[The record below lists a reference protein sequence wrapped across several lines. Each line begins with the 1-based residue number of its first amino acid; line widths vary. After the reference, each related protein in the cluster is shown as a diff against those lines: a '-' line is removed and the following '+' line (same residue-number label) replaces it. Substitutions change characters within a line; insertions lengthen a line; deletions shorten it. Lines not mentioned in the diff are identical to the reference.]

1 MKLIVAIKSA
11 CRRPRSLIRHCFLP
25 KGRAGREVDALRA
38 DDHRVVQILNGMEVG
53 SIGSPA
59 VTARNLCGDVP
70 QGRAPLRHVVISA
83 EDVTGAEKRREAFAC
98 LAAVAQDW
106 IQAYAPNTN
115 FLAVSHDDR
124 RHPHIHLLLAN
135 SDRSDD
141 ESRLAWSPSTV
152 SGMQSLDF
160 VSDATKETYL
170 VESGRHR
177 GISRREQGGMPYP
190 GAHMDA
196 LKLAKMSEEELKHYE
211 TRNELTVGRRNK
223 AGQITSVVFRG
234 RRIRLSTIR
243 QMDQSRRSALPGR
256 CAYHRNQKV
265 HAYRPSWTRCSPA
278 RPAIGW

>member
-83 EDVTGAEKRREAFAC
+83 EDVAGAERRLDAFAC

-135 SDRSDD
+135 SDRSHD

-152 SGMQSLDF
+152 SEMQSLDF

-170 VESGRHR
+170 IESGRHR

-190 GAHMDA
+190 GARLDA
-196 LKLAKMSEEELKHYE
+196 LKLANMTDNDIKEYE
-211 TRNELTVGRRNK
+211 HRNELTIGRRNK
-223 AGQITSVVFRG
+223 AGEVTSVVFQG

-243 QMDQSRRSALPGR
+243 QMGQSQRPALSRRRANNRGQTR
-256 CAYHRNQKV
+256 RA
-265 HAYRPSWTRCSPA
+265 ARPARTSCSSA

>member
-83 EDVTGAEKRREAFAC
+83 EDVTGAERRREAFAC

-115 FLAVSHDDR
+115 FLVVSHDDR

-152 SGMQSLDF
+152 SEMQSLDF

-190 GAHMDA
+190 GARLDA
-196 LKLAKMSEEELKHYE
+196 LKLANMTDKEIKEFQAPIRLKYE
-211 TRNELTVGRRNK
+211 TEGSAYYSTARLWDDGIIDPIDTRKVLALGLHASFNREWPEKTKG
-223 AGQITSVVFRG
+223 VFR
-234 RRIRLSTIR
+234 
-243 QMDQSRRSALPGR
+243 M
-256 CAYHRNQKV
+256 
-265 HAYRPSWTRCSPA
+265 
-278 RPAIGW
+278 